1 MFPYARDSL
10 TITKSFDFDLP
21 VFMTTVV
28 STTKMKYFEDMKHES
43 AFVPVVLR
51 LLKNPK
57 WMLIITP

>member
-57 WMLIITP
+57 